1 MTDVLAA
8 RLSRQGRELV
18 QETAHLLGGSSI
30 PGLAELARRLPTI
43 DGVLKIVATGA
54 YNAGKSTLLQG
65 LTGLDVHIDADVAT
79 TSVTEYPWHGVVLVD
94 TPGVDADHDDL
105 HDEHAER
112 AVRDADLILFVL
124 TGSFFD
130 DVTVRH
136 FRHVLLDLDKLPA
149 TLVVINKLGQR
160 EVSDQ
165 ICQDAIARGLG
176 RDHVTLP
183 PIVRC
188 DGRDYLR
195 ATGGDG
201 EAAPEE
207 LDASGVPR
215 VVLALD
221 ELTRTAGPAGQ
232 LAKPFEAVLAT
243 AADAAPVLAVS
254 EEERSLEELLERR
267 RTVLAES
274 RIRLDAG
281 LERELLDV
289 RRRIVSAG
297 EGVIASLSDGAPDTG
312 AVQLFDD
319 TVRTTA
325 ASLPDRVRRE
335 FEREQ
340 VRLDAEERAIAAAPE
355 VQFLVQHE
363 SSFVPPPGSP
373 RGPGLEDVVSVL
385 KGPARSWLDQVL
397 KAGGRP
403 GSPMHTAVR
412 EVGHAVNHKFKP
424 WQIVRVAK
432 RVNLAITVATSL
444 YEVYSTFRVQGELER
459 QDAAAV
465 ADLRRRVVEAADSLI
480 DEARRELAAHVSSF
494 YLQLSAADEALRTQ
508 LRRAQAERAVLR
520 GALYDVEGRARAGLL
535 LLRQGPGQVT
545 M

>member
-1 MTDVLAA
+1 
-8 RLSRQGRELV
+8 
-18 QETAHLLGGSSI
+18 
-30 PGLAELARRLPTI
+30 
-43 DGVLKIVATGA
+43 
-54 YNAGKSTLLQG
+54 
-65 LTGLDVHIDADVAT
+65 
-79 TSVTEYPWHGVVLVD
+79 EYPWHGVLLVD

-136 FRHVLLDLDKLPA
+136 FRHVLLDLDKLTA

-195 ATGGDG
+195 ATGDGDG
-201 EAAPEE
+201 DPEE
-207 LDASGVPR
+207 VDASGVPR
-215 VVLALD
+215 VIGALD
-221 ELTRTAGPAGQ
+221 ELTRTAGPAGR

-243 AADAAPVLAVS
+243 AADAAPFLAVS
-254 EEERSLEELLERR
+254 DEERSLEELLERR

-289 RRRIVSAG
+289 HRRIVSAG
-297 EGVIASLSDGAPDTG
+297 EAVIVSLSDGVPDSG
-312 AVQLFDD
+312 AVQAFDD
-319 TVRTTA
+319 RVRSTA
-325 ASLPDRVRRE
+325 ETLPDRVRRE
-335 FEREQ
+335 FEREEA
-340 VRLDAEERAIAAAPE
+340 RLDAEERALAAAPE

-363 SSFVPPPGSP
+363 SRFEAPIGPSRGSGLQDVLSVLT
-373 RGPGLEDVVSVL
+373 GPG
-385 KGPARSWLDQVL
+385 RSWLDGVVT
-397 KAGGRP
+397 AGGRP
-403 GSPMHTAVR
+403 GSPMHTAVK
-412 EVGHAVNHKFKP
+412 EVGHAVKHKFKP
-424 WQIVRVAK
+424 HGIVKVAK
-432 RVNLAITVATSL
+432 RVNLAITIATSV
-444 YEVYSTFRVQGELER
+444 YEVYTAFRAQGELER

-465 ADLRRRVVEAADSLI
+465 ADLRRRVVEAADALI
-480 DEARRELAAHVSSF
+480 DEARLQTAAHVSAF
-494 YLQLSAADEALRTQ
+494 YAQLGAADEALTTQ
-508 LRRAQAERAVLR
+508 LRRAQAERDVVHD
-520 GALYDVEGRARAGLL
+520 ALDDVERRARAGLL
-535 LLRQGPGQVT
+535 LLRQGPGR
-545 M
+545 

>member
-8 RLSRQGRELV
+8 RLSQQGRELV
-18 QETAHLLGGSSI
+18 QQTAHLLGGSNI
-30 PGLAELARRLPTI
+30 PGLAELAQRLPTI

-65 LTGLDVHIDADVAT
+65 LTGIDLHIDADVAT
-79 TSVTEYPWHGVVLVD
+79 MSVTEYPWHGVVLVD

-112 AVRDADLILFVL
+112 AVRDADLVLFVL
-124 TGSFFD
+124 TGGFFD
-130 DVTVRH
+130 DVTVEH
-136 FRHVLLDLDKLPA
+136 FRHVLLKLDKLPA
-149 TLVVINKLGQR
+149 TLVVINKLSQR
-160 EVSDQ
+160 EVSDE
-165 ICQDAIARGLG
+165 ICQQAIARGLG

-183 PIVRC
+183 RIVRC

-195 ATGGDG
+195 ATAGA
-201 EAAPEE
+201 ETPTPEE

-215 VVLALD
+215 VISALD
-221 ELTRTAGPAGQ
+221 ELTRTAGPAGR

-254 EEERSLEELLERR
+254 EEERSIEELLERR

-289 RRRIVSAG
+289 HRRIVSAG
-297 EGVIASLSDGAPDTG
+297 EGVIASLKDGVPDSS
-312 AVQLFDD
+312 AVQIFDD
-319 TVRTTA
+319 DVRTTA

-335 FEREQ
+335 FEREES
-340 VRLDAEERAIAAAPE
+340 RLAAEERALAAAPE
-355 VQFLVQHE
+355 VQLLVQHE
-363 SSFVPPPGSP
+363 SKFERSAGP
-373 RGPGLEDVVSVL
+373 RGPGLQDVLSIV
-385 KGPARSWLDQVL
+385 KGPARAWLDQTV

-403 GSPMHTAVR
+403 GSPMHTAVK
-412 EVGHAVNHKFKP
+412 EIGHAVNHKFKP
-424 WQIVRVAK
+424 WGIVKVAN

-444 YEVYSTFRVQGELER
+444 YEVYSTFRAQGELER

-480 DEARRELAAHVSSF
+480 DEARGQSAEYVSSF
-494 YLQLSAADEALRTQ
+494 YAELSTADEELTRQLRTAQ
-508 LRRAQAERAVLR
+508 SERDDLRRALEDLER
-520 GALYDVEGRARAGLL
+520 RARAGLL
-535 LLRQGPGQVT
+535 LLRQGSGQVT
-545 M
+545 T